1 MKKKYINRWLLY
13 VPFKLRSKNIF
24 SQKARAESQLVCTDV
39 NVSACRG
46 VATLRFLLMC
56 TVSKMKSAQQTV
68 FFLQQRS
75 HEEKQMTV
83 ILVLELTNTTS
94 CSSSESDDQ
103 TIRPT
108 VSTAVATFTC
118 CMRRQSS
125 L

>member
-39 NVSACRG
+39 NVLACRG
-46 VATLRFLLMC
+46 VAAPPEISSHVHSFQDEEDATNDAVF
-56 TVSKMKSAQQTV
+56 

-83 ILVLELTNTTS
+83 ILGLELTNITC
-94 CSSSESDDQ
+94 CSSSESDNK
-103 TIRPT
+103 TIRPI
-108 VSTAVATFTC
+108 VSTAVATFA
-118 CMRRQSS
+118 
-125 L
+125 